1 MEWQL
6 LVGGFA
12 APVVTTKIANNIT
25 MEVMAKRGGVDLNGA
40 TFRCSAVDSGG
51 NTCTND
57 IIVSVKG
64 MCILEMC

>member
-12 APVVTTKIANNIT
+12 APVVTTTNASIIT
-25 MEVMAKRGGVDLNGA
+25 MEVMAKRGGADLNGA
-40 TFRCSAVDSGG
+40 TFRCSAVDSDG

-64 MCILEMC
+64 MCILETW